1 MMGTPYLCHQEN
13 IRKIMKTKNLLY
25 LCLAL
30 AASVSCGSAP
40 KQEQPV
46 KVADYLWEIT
56 VNDYASTAPECLFG
70 KVAVDFGC
78 SAVRNGNFYGRNLD
92 FFVNE
97 KAEVVIHTPAR
108 NGRHAAIGVGLMNHM
123 TDAQVAEGLTAEQ
136 ISMLPWGMY
145 DGINDA
151 GLFCNMNV
159 VDYADGGECTGT
171 NPGKPEVHTA
181 FLIRELLDNCGSVD
195 EAIAYINSRNIICD
209 IVGGFNLHFMIGDPG
224 KNVVVEFINNEVVVR
239 DHNIMT
245 NFYVNMD
252 ALTPNAD
259 GVERYA
265 ILKEHYAEGGESME
279 GMHKLMKRV
288 RYSQAYDP
296 TVVPFWK
303 SEFHENGRYSWD
315 DPDEVILADPN
326 VQAQFANFAHFRET
340 GEYTLEMGLWFT
352 THNSV
357 YDISGRKLRV
367 TVREN
372 YDRYFDFELY
382 RRE

>member
-1 MMGTPYLCHQEN
+1 
-13 IRKIMKTKNLLY
+13 MKTKNLLY

-159 VDYADGGECTGT
+159 TPAADAGIPHTSP
-171 NPGKPEVHTA
+171 NPGLPDIHC
-181 FLIRELLDNCGSVD
+181 ILLVTIGQ
-195 EAIAYINSRNIICD
+195 
-209 IVGGFNLHFMIGDPG
+209 NLYKFHN
-224 KNVVVEFINNEVVVR
+224 KKSNVR
-239 DHNIMT
+239 S
-245 NFYVNMD
+245 
-252 ALTPNAD
+252 AA
-259 GVERYA
+259 
-265 ILKEHYAEGGESME
+265 
-279 GMHKLMKRV
+279 
-288 RYSQAYDP
+288 
-296 TVVPFWK
+296 
-303 SEFHENGRYSWD
+303 
-315 DPDEVILADPN
+315 
-326 VQAQFANFAHFRET
+326 
-340 GEYTLEMGLWFT
+340 
-352 THNSV
+352 
-357 YDISGRKLRV
+357 
-367 TVREN
+367 
-372 YDRYFDFELY
+372 
-382 RRE
+382 

>member
-30 AASVSCGSAP
+30 AASVSCGSAQ

-279 GMHKLMKRV
+279 GMRKLMKRV

-326 VQAQFANFAHFRET
+326 VQAQIANFAHFRET
-340 GEYTLEMGLWFT
+340 GEYILEMGLWFT